1 MPPKKKCFTRI
12 RKNAT
17 AMGPAG
23 SVYQGCV
30 QPKKTKE
37 QPKKRRVQPVRKVR
51 QGKDMIV
58 PSPKKKRVQRSST
71 PVLNYSPTH
80 SVPSLTPNKAP
91 KKKLILKKKTN

>member
-58 PSPKKKRVQRSST
+58 PSPKKKSSKT
-71 PVLNYSPTH
+71 VYSCF
-80 SVPSLTPNKAP
+80 
-91 KKKLILKKKTN
+91 KLFANTFSTKSDS